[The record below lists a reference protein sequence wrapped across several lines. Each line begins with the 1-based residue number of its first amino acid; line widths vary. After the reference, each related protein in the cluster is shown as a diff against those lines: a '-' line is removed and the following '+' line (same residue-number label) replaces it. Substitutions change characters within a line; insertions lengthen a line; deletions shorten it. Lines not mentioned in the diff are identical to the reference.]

1 MIFNKTNNGADE
13 LRTAT
18 GQYWKSN
25 EFEKIRIK
33 VELATE
39 DLASLIG
46 TEIISL
52 ADSHYNSE
60 NYMAD
65 MPAPGDSDPGG
76 LPADSGSGSGG
87 SGLPAA
93 PDYALLDQLVQHIQL
108 PVAFLAT
115 LWHYQGNDISHEDTG
130 RKVKIDETSE
140 KLAWEWM
147 YDRDDA
153 AAMRNYQ
160 RTLDRL
166 IKFLNANVN
175 NFPEWK
181 NSEARKATLN
191 LFINTVYHFNSLY
204 PIDSSEVFFLRL
216 APLMREIERKYIK
229 PVLGTEKFKELKDA
243 IAAGNVPAD
252 DKELVEYVCDAIP
265 VLTMS
270 KAFVRFSVSLLPE
283 GVVQQFVSESQV
295 AKASLPAT
303 LELIKKVSKDLWADG
318 EVLLNELKKQYAI
331 YSAPED
337 EETDITDMLPGML
350 STDKFISL

>member
-1 MIFNKTNNGADE
+1 MIFNKNSQGANE

-25 EFEKIRIK
+25 DFEKVRVK

-39 DLASLIG
+39 DLANLIG
-46 TEIISL
+46 TEVVIL
-52 ADSHYNSE
+52 ADGHYNSE

-65 MPAPGDSDPGG
+65 LPASEDSDPGG
-76 LPADSGSGSGG
+76 LPAGSGSGG

-93 PDYALLDQLVQHIQL
+93 PDYPLLDQLVQHMQL

-115 LWHYQGNDISHEDTG
+115 LWHYQGNNISHEDTG

-166 IKFLNANVN
+166 IKFLNANIN
-175 NFPEWK
+175 SFPEWK

-191 LFINTVYHFNSLY
+191 LFINTAGHFNQLY
-204 PIDSSEVFFLRL
+204 PIDSSEVFYLRL

-229 PVLGTEKFKELKDA
+229 PVLGAEKFAELKAA
-243 IAAGNVPAD
+243 IAADNLPED
-252 DKELVEYVCDAIP
+252 DEELVEYVCDAIP
-265 VLTMS
+265 LLTMS
-270 KAFVRFSVSLLPE
+270 KAFVRFSISLLPE
-283 GVVQQFVSESQV
+283 GVVQQFVSERQV

-303 LELIKKVSKDLWADG
+303 LELVKKVSKDLWADG
-318 EVLLNELKKQYAI
+318 AVLLNELKKQYAV

-337 EETDITDMLPGML
+337 EEPDITDMLPGMTT
-350 STDKFISL
+350 SDKFISL